1 MWSLPRP
8 TSRKVRVVCWRL
20 RRPIAAGLIAFAAV
34 QLVDQLTAPAEPLI
48 PVLVAATEIPCGTP
62 ITSSLVT
69 VVELPERVVPDT
81 EVADVADVTG
91 RTAAVDLPTGLPV
104 VAAVLDHPV
113 GSLPAPPGTVV
124 APVRLTDPGLA
135 DLLSVGDRID
145 VFRPTEAG
153 PATLLAARAMVVG
166 TVSGTTGLVSSTSAL
181 ILVAVSHAEAANIAA
196 ASGGLTAILVR

>member
-1 MWSLPRP
+1 MLPLPRP
-8 TSRKVRVVCWRL
+8 TSRRVRVACWRL
-20 RRPIAAGLIAFAAV
+20 RRPLAAGLIAFAAV
-34 QLVDQLTAPAEPLI
+34 QLINQLTAPAEPLT

-62 ITSSLVT
+62 ITGSVVT
-69 VVELPERVVPDT
+69 VVELPESLVPAT
-81 EVADVADVTG
+81 AVTNVADVAG

-145 VFRPTEAG
+145 VFRPTETG

-166 TVSGTTGLVSSTSAL
+166 TVAGTTGLVSSTSAL
-181 ILVAVSHAEAANIAA
+181 ILVAVAPAEAANIAA
-196 ASGGLTAILVR
+196 VSGGLTAILVR